1 MHAGRLQLVN
11 CTRVGAYR
19 LSHHYGRY
27 SCFLLHYVWV
37 LCLYQY
43 QSRLMFS
50 TSVRLLPFLWT
61 WYFENPLKWFSCK
74 LAKWFTGR
82 QEDETINFCWV
93 TQGHSRSFEMT
104 PSNRVSVCHY
114 SLSLSF
120 TVSET
125 FNVQWWR
132 DLEFWVR
139 RHSKSL
145 KMVLFKS
152 FGTVSYLHLTANGR
166 IFSRF
171 DTIH

>member
-93 TQGHSRSFEMT
+93 TQGHSKWHPRI
-104 PSNRVSVCHY
+104 
-114 SLSLSF
+114 
-120 TVSET
+120 
-125 FNVQWWR
+125 
-132 DLEFWVR
+132 
-139 RHSKSL
+139 
-145 KMVLFKS
+145 
-152 FGTVSYLHLTANGR
+152 GYLYVTIRCLYLLPFLRHLTSNDGATLNSGLDVTQSHWKWYY
-166 IFSRF
+166 SRALVRF
-171 DTIH
+171 PICI